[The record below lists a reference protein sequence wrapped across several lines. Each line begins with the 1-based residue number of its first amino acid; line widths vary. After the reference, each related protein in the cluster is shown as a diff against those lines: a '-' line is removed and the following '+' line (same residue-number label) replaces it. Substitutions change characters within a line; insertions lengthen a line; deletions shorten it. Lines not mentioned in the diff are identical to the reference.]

1 MKQTL
6 SSLLGT
12 LFLSSGLLA
21 QSVWL
26 ENPAGITYSLGPH
39 FINSIDLDHG
49 DFDGDGNE
57 DVVLVNLA
65 EGKASVEIYRNS
77 GTSAFMLQESR
88 DLVQSTATAVKV
100 ADVDGDNDD
109 DIILTNFKGH
119 NHIYYNDGNMKFDAH
134 HQHFGHTEG
143 TVHDIEL
150 ADMDQDGDLDIVLAH
165 HKLPNEVALNNGKGV
180 FDEIEILETNGL
192 PVIK

>member
-57 DVVLVNLA
+57 DVVLVHLA

-77 GTSAFMLQESR
+77 GTSLFMLQESR

-119 NHIYYNDGNMKFDAH
+119 NHIY
-134 HQHFGHTEG
+134 
-143 TVHDIEL
+143 
-150 ADMDQDGDLDIVLAH
+150 
-165 HKLPNEVALNNGKGV
+165 
-180 FDEIEILETNGL
+180 
-192 PVIK
+192 